1 MSSASEARHESEE
14 GEGSSNKNNQMPIV
28 WQAIK
33 QGALVQPCRAMCA
46 ARARQGMNEALRG
59 LIAKWRSLGKQNK
72 EAPFAFTIF
81 NRFADELEAAL
92 ASQPEQAP
100 FPLSDIEIEKVIAKI
115 RPVVDSEFI
124 NRIHPNAQTQTN
136 LVLTALK
143 QVLEERVAA
152 PAPAEEAG

>member
-1 MSSASEARHESEE
+1 
-14 GEGSSNKNNQMPIV
+14 
-28 WQAIK
+28 
-33 QGALVQPCRAMCA
+33 
-46 ARARQGMNEALRG
+46 MNEALRG

-152 PAPAEEAG
+152 PAPAEEARTPFDPRDWIMHEMATEQIPEMWLQQLVARAYAAGQAAKGGREA